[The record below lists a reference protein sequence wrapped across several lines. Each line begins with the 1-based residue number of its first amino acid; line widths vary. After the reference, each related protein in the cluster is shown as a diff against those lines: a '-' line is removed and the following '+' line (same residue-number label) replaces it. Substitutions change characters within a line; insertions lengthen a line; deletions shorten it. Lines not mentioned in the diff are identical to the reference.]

1 MSFYNNNDDEKH
13 TSSSNDPSVNGQP
26 EQLET
31 NPYTPTPYEERL
43 QRDEENRKR
52 QQKQKGG
59 SKAGYFISAL
69 SGIIVGALLM
79 WLLVPSLAGQL
90 PGTEN
95 IQKAT
100 TSTNTTTNQV
110 ATTVTTDVTTA
121 VEKVSAAV
129 VGISNYQERQNSLGG
144 FWFGQD
150 FGNAGNNNE
159 EDADL
164 VEAGTG
170 SGVVYK
176 IEGND
181 AFIITNYHVI
191 ENAKRLEITLA
202 DGSKK
207 EAELVGGDVWTDL
220 AVIKVNSKD
229 IDTVA
234 QFGDSEVLKKG
245 ETVIA
250 IGNPLGLDFYG
261 SVTVGVISGTDRAVP
276 VDLDGDGTEDWQS
289 EVLQTDAAIN
299 GGNSGGALININGDL
314 IGINSMKIAD
324 AQVEGLGFAI
334 PINTVIP
341 IVDQLENKGKVVRP
355 AMGITLMD
363 LTDIPAFYQAQTLAL
378 PEDITTG
385 VVVGEVVSGSAA
397 AEAGMKQYDVI
408 IEMDGQPIENVI
420 DLRQHLYTKTNVG
433 DELKVKVYRG
443 GEKLDLTLVL
453 KENTN

>member
-1 MSFYNNNDDEKH
+1 MSFYNNDDENR
-13 TSSSNDPSVNGQP
+13 SNLD
-26 EQLET
+26 
-31 NPYTPTPYEERL
+31 
-43 QRDEENRKR
+43 RDEQPKPVQDNEQAPLSSQEPLRFEDHNNKR
-52 QQKQKGG
+52 PQKDKGG

-90 PGTEN
+90 PGGDTVK
-95 IQKAT
+95 QT
-100 TSTNTTTNQV
+100 TVNKTTNQV
-110 ATTVTTDVTTA
+110 STEVNSGVTEA

-129 VGISNYQERQNSLGG
+129 VGISNYQERQTSLGG

-150 FGNAGNNNE
+150 FGTQMNPQG
-159 EDADL
+159 EDVDL

-170 SGVVYK
+170 SGVVYN
-176 IEGND
+176 IEGGK
-181 AFIITNYHVI
+181 AFIVTNYHVI
-191 ENAKRLEITLA
+191 EDAKRLEITLA

-207 EAELVGGDVWTDL
+207 EAEVVGGDIWTDL
-220 AVIKVNSKD
+220 AIIKVD
-229 IDTVA
+229 ADGIETVA
-234 QFGDSEVLKKG
+234 QFGDSDVLKQG

-276 VDLDGDGTEDWQS
+276 VDLDGDGSEDWQS

-299 GGNSGGALININGDL
+299 GGNSGGALVNINGDL

-324 AQVEGLGFAI
+324 TQVEGLGFAI

-341 IVDQLENKGKVVRP
+341 IINQLESNGKVVRP

-378 PEDITTG
+378 PDNIKTG
-385 VVVGEVVSGSAA
+385 VVVGEVVEGSAA
-397 AEAGMKQYDVI
+397 ADAGMKQYDVI
-408 IEMDGQPIENVI
+408 VEMDGEKIESVI

-433 DELKVKVYRG
+433 DELKVKVYRAG
-443 GEKLDLTLVL
+443 KLTEMTLIL
-453 KENTN
+453 KESTS